1 MVLQSIRDRLTGIL
15 AFAILG
21 ILIIP
26 FALVGV
32 NQYFT
37 SNATNI
43 VARINEIEITAND
56 FNQSFSDYR
65 RRMQSLMGAAYDP
78 VKFDQLIM
86 RRQHLDSLIDQ
97 ALLNQAAQSMGL
109 AVDNETLAAEIRKI
123 PAFQVEGVFNV
134 DVYQSRLQVQGMQ
147 PKQFENE
154 IRSQLVLSQLPR
166 SISDGSIV
174 TSTELKG
181 YVALRDQA
189 RKFGVVMIDIAAP
202 AATVTFSE
210 DEISQWYA
218 NHSDDFQSQEQVVIE
233 YVELDAATMAV
244 GSPPEEDF
252 LREQF
257 EAQKNRFLSPE
268 QRKVSHILIEVAP
281 DAAAAAIE
289 TARQTAEDLF
299 RRVRD
304 GEDFAIL
311 ARENSEDMGSA
322 SAGGDLGWVEP
333 GVMVKAFENAMY
345 DLSVEAP
352 VSEPVQTGFGWHLIK
367 LDEIRPASGMDFA
380 QARPQL
386 VREFEEDVAARAF
399 LEQADRLVDLVY
411 EDPSTLDSAALVMGL
426 TVQEVGPFSRAG
438 GVGVA
443 ANPEVIEVAFSD
455 LVLLQDSVSDPVNL
469 AENHLVMIKLKKH
482 LPVALKSL
490 DQVRDEVT
498 STLQERMANKQAR
511 ARADQLLL
519 AVKTG
524 EKDLN
529 SLAAEAGLEYAHHQ
543 AVRRN
548 ALVPDGLLVKE
559 IFRLHEPIEGEPL
572 LTVLPASKGFAVV
585 VLESIKDGELDAGAW
600 LAQQQYERTLANGSA
615 SQEAW
620 ALMRQLRATAEV
632 EVFEERL
639 K

>member
-43 VARINEIEITAND
+43 VARISEIEITTND

-548 ALVPDGLLVKE
+548 ALVPDALLVKE

-585 VLESIKDGELDAGAW
+585 VLESIKDGELDAGAL

>member
-548 ALVPDGLLVKE
+548 ALVPDALLVKE

-572 LTVLPASKGFAVV
+572 LTVLRASKGFAVV

>member
-548 ALVPDGLLVKE
+548 ALVPDALLVKE